1 MIVFGPAHPPAGL
14 MPNIQKQLAETT
26 REECKVHEAIK
37 AVNARWR
44 EEIGFEGN

>member
-1 MIVFGPAHPPAGL
+1 MIVFGPTHPPAGL
-14 MPNIQKQLAETT
+14 MPNIQKRLAETT

-37 AVNARWR
+37 VVNVRWR